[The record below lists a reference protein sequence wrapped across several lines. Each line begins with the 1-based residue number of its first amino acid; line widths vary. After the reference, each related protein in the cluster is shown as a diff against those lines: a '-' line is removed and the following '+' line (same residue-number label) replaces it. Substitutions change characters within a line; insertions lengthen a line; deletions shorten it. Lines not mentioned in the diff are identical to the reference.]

1 MVDKGEGQAPQHH
14 RALQATLQ
22 SPHDYP
28 NDHFRPI
35 LIWWVDVF
43 GSQYFVDS
51 VSPAQADFILLTFL
65 QSPEPPQE
73 GECNPFLSQTFLV
86 LQTTV

>member
-35 LIWWVDVF
+35 LIWLVDVF

-51 VSPAQADFILLTFL
+51 VSPAQAVTFHFVNIFIK
-65 QSPEPPQE
+65 SR
-73 GECNPFLSQTFLV
+73 
-86 LQTTV
+86 TTSGRGM